1 MSKEEIPPWLRE
13 QLARFDQ
20 IQQSLQSIMIQKQQV
35 DAEAMDLDKAVV
47 ELNKVK
53 NDETVY
59 KSAGPLLVRVK
70 RAEVLKELQEKKE
83 LSKTRSLVLS
93 KQESRLKDNAKDL
106 QAKLNESMKGK
117 PSGPK
122 T

>member
-20 IQQSLQSIMIQKQQV
+20 IQQSLQSIMMQKQQV
-35 DAEAMDLDKAVV
+35 EAETADIEKAVV
-47 ELNKVK
+47 ELNKIK

-70 RAEVLKELQEKKE
+70 RVEILKELQEKKE
-83 LSKTRSLVLS
+83 LSKLC
-93 KQESRLKDNAKDL
+93 EP
-106 QAKLNESMKGK
+106 G
-117 PSGPK
+117 
-122 T
+122 

>member
-35 DAEAMDLDKAVV
+35 DAEAADLDKAVV

-93 KQESRLKDNAKDL
+93 KQESRLKNNAKEL
-106 QAKLNESMKGK
+106 QAKLNESVKGK
-117 PSGPK
+117 APGPEN
-122 T
+122 

>member
-35 DAEAMDLDKAVV
+35 DAEAADLDKAVV

-53 NDETVY
+53 SDETVY

-70 RAEVLKELQEKKE
+70 RAEVLKELQEKQE

-93 KQESRLKDNAKDL
+93 KQESRLKTNAKEL
-106 QAKLNESMKGK
+106 QAKLNESIKGK
-117 PSGPK
+117 APGPEN
-122 T
+122 